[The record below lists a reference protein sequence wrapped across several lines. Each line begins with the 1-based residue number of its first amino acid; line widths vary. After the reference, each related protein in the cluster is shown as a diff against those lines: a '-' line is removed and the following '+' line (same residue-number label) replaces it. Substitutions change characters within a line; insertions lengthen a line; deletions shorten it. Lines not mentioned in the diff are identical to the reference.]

1 MTLAFPEDIIFG
13 GGQWRM
19 SLRFNVNWLN
29 AQDHRTRQ
37 EFIVKETTSSPSATI
52 EFYTSDDEAYSVLL

>member
-19 SLRFNVNWLN
+19 SLVFNVNWLN
-29 AQDHRTRQ
+29 AKDHRVRQ
-37 EFIVKETTSSPSATI
+37 EFMVKETTSSPTSAI
-52 EFYTSDDEAYSVLL
+52 EFYTSDDEAYSVLR

>member
-19 SLRFNVNWLN
+19 SLRFNVFSFNPS
-29 AQDHRTRQ
+29 DPRTRK
-37 EFIVKETTSSPSATI
+37 EFIVKETTSSPTATI
-52 EFYTSDDEAYSVLL
+52 EFYTDDNEAYSVLA

>member
-19 SLRFNVNWLN
+19 SLVFNVNWLN
-29 AQDHRTRQ
+29 PKDHRVRQ
-37 EFIVKETTSSPSATI
+37 EFIVKETVASPTATL
-52 EFYTSDDEAYSVLL
+52 EFLTSDDESFSVIR